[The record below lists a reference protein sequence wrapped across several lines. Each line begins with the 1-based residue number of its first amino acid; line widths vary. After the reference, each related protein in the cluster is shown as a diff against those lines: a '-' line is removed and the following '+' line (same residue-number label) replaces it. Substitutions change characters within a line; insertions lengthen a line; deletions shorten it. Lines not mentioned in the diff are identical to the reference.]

1 MIIYIITVSMVGFL
15 FNCVLLYSFKTNLIK
30 VIIFLSHQKYNPK
43 DQRAKIWISMSI
55 CISDHNAPHKAHY
68 NYQAALILSS
78 FLWRRIFRE
87 RVLVSLVT
95 EEKSNKE
102 SLESLKET
110 LQMLDVDVIIVEKE
124 EDISCVLMAQTSRIL
139 AYNYPE
145 VRTGSMSV
153 TFCYSEHGAL
163 LCLSMKCVTTVRIKD
178 NHHAYLGHS

>member
-78 FLWRRIFRE
+78 FLWRRIFQE

-145 VRTGSMSV
+145 VRTRSMSV
-153 TFCYSEHGAL
+153 THFVTRCA
-163 LCLSMKCVTTVRIKD
+163 LCLIYSFKINKIC
-178 NHHAYLGHS
+178 

>member
-1 MIIYIITVSMVGFL
+1 
-15 FNCVLLYSFKTNLIK
+15 
-30 VIIFLSHQKYNPK
+30 
-43 DQRAKIWISMSI
+43 MSI
-55 CISDHNAPHKAHY
+55 CISDHNAPHKSHY

-78 FLWRRIFRE
+78 FLWRRIFQE

-145 VRTGSMSV
+145 VRTRTMRV
-153 TFCYSEHGAL
+153 FCVLYPASQPAS
-163 LCLSMKCVTTVRIKD
+163 LSFKKICYDGFK
-178 NHHAYLGHS
+178 

>member
-1 MIIYIITVSMVGFL
+1 M
-15 FNCVLLYSFKTNLIK
+15 
-30 VIIFLSHQKYNPK
+30 IFLSHQKYYPK
-43 DQRAKIWISMSI
+43 DHRAKIWISMSI
-55 CISDHNAPHKAHY
+55 CISDHNAPHKSHY

-78 FLWRRIFRE
+78 FLWRRIFQE

-139 AYNYPE
+139 AYNYPK

-153 TFCYSEHGAL
+153 TFCYSEHCAL
-163 LCLSMKCVTTVRIKD
+163 FCLSMKCVTTVRIKD
-178 NHHAYLGHS
+178 NHLAYLGHS